1 MATPIVYKKADID
14 ADPARAEYKTILPA
28 QRSRTPKAP
37 NIHTAKQQTNTHNQ
51 PEQNRLGMFPQF
63 HQRNTQ
69 LNLADLQHQMCKL
82 ILDGKLG
89 LAPVPSPKHVLDVAT
104 GTGIWALE
112 YAKNN
117 PQANV
122 IGTDL
127 FTMQPATAAPNVS
140 FVRQDVEK
148 EEWNY
153 PHPFDY
159 IHLRYIV
166 SCFDDAQS
174 VFRKAH
180 AALRPGGY
188 IEIFDLVLHPRYS
201 GDKRGP
207 ALDKWCSAVCA
218 AATREGRDLRKAER
232 YKQWLEEIGFVDV
245 VDVEMMLPGNA
256 WSEDDKIK
264 EIGALL
270 VQVQPG
276 PLLTL
281 GTYFGARGLSG
292 VLDGLAPEMMRDME
306 DESIHLCWPM

>member
-1 MATPIVYKKADID
+1 MGPRIWFRLPTPQSPQNLTDRNSQKA
-14 ADPARAEYKTILPA
+14 K
-28 QRSRTPKAP
+28 S
-37 NIHTAKQQTNTHNQ
+37 
-51 PEQNRLGMFPQF
+51 
-63 HQRNTQ
+63 
-69 LNLADLQHQMCKL
+69 
-82 ILDGKLG
+82 
-89 LAPVPSPKHVLDVAT
+89 
-104 GTGIWALE
+104 
-112 YAKNN
+112 N

-218 AATREGRDLRKAER
+218 AARREGRDLRKAER

-256 WSEDDKIK
+256 WPEDDKMK
-264 EIGALL
+264 GIGAHL

-276 PLLTL
+276 PLLSL

-306 DESIHLCWPM
+306 DESIHLCWPIHVVYGRKALQDESA